1 MRRFGRFSHH
11 LLALILMTTFTSV
24 AVAQGGELVVGVPQD
39 QYRLEGDRADLG
51 VYPINT
57 NITET
62 LVRLTP
68 DFEVVPGLAE
78 RWENV
83 GGSTWRFFLRRGVLF
98 HDET

>member
-1 MRRFGRFSHH
+1 
-11 LLALILMTTFTSV
+11 MTTVTSV
-24 AVAQGGELVVGVPQD
+24 AVAQGGELVEGGPQD
-39 QYRLEGDRADLG
+39 QYCLDGDRADLG

-78 RWENV
+78 RWCASAASTARTPECRFD
-83 GGSTWRFFLRRGVLF
+83 GSPLSPL
-98 HDET
+98 